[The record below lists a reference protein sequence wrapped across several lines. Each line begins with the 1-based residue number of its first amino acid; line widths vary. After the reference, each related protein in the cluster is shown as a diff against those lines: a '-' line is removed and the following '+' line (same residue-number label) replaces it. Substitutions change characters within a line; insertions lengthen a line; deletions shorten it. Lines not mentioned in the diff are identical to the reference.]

1 MLNLSAS
8 PLTRLFRRFKRDD
21 RGNIA
26 VIFALATLPII
37 GFVGTAVDFSSA
49 NAAKVRLQ
57 AALDSTA
64 LMLAKY
70 APDHTEDEVKAQAPI
85 YFNALFNAENA
96 TSVSLTTTYTPS
108 TSKITLDGSAEVPT
122 NFMSALG
129 VDSVTI
135 NGSSTTTWG
144 TTRLR
149 VALVL
154 DNTGSMAQDGKM
166 TALKTATKSLL
177 SQLQSAA
184 SNDGDVYVSI
194 IPFSKDVNV
203 GSVNYNASWIDWTD
217 WNSDNQTCSGGGG
230 WGGWG
235 GNGWGWGGWGWQRRR
250 GQQLLGVQPQHLE
263 RLHHRPRPVATRPEI
278 RPGTRS
284 RPSRMERPIP
294 CGRPN
299 NTTPARSR

>member
-1 MLNLSAS
+1 MLNLSVS
-8 PLTRLFRRFKRDD
+8 QLTRLFRRFKRDN

-26 VIFALATLPII
+26 VVFALTTLPII

-70 APDHTEDEVKAQAPI
+70 APGHTVDEVKAQAPI
-85 YFNALFNAENA
+85 YFNALFNSETA
-96 TSVSLTTTYTPS
+96 TSVSLTTTYTSS

-122 NFMSALG
+122 NFMSVLG
-129 VDSVTI
+129 IDSVTI

-203 GSVNYNASWIDWTD
+203 GSVELQRQLDRLD
-217 WNSDNQTCSGGGG
+217 RLEFGQSDLL
-230 WGGWG
+230 
-235 GNGWGWGGWGWQRRR
+235 RRR
-250 GQQLLGVQPQHLE
+250 RLGRLGRQWLGLGRLGLGRRRRRQQLLGVQPQYLE
-263 RLHHRPRPVATRPEI
+263 RLHHRPRPVARA
-278 RPGTRS
+278 RKLDLGPGRD
-284 RPSRMERPIP
+284 RA
-294 CGRPN
+294 GRNDKLPL
-299 NTTPARSR
+299 AGRAI